1 LRLGSFSRKIEFND
15 GNMVFLA
22 FCCTQLISLKLF
34 PMISF
39 IFSHALTPIKFKFGR
54 LATMETSGKTYSKS
68 LQ

>member
-1 LRLGSFSRKIEFND
+1 MI
-15 GNMVFLA
+15 FLA
-22 FCCTQLISLKLF
+22 FCCIQLIALKLF